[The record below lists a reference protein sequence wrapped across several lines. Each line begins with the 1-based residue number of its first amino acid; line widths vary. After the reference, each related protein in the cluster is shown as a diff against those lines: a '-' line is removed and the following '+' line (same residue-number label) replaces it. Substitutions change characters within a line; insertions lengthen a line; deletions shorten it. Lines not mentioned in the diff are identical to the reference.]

1 MFSKILIANRG
12 EIACR
17 IARTCERLGVA
28 TATIHS
34 TADADSL
41 HVREIGE
48 SIEVGGAAPS
58 ESYLNIEAVIAAAK
72 ATGAEAVHPGFG
84 FLSENA
90 DFARACDKAGITFI
104 GPNAQI
110 LKRFGDKA
118 AAKHEAR
125 KADVPVVPGSLE
137 PSTDAKE
144 IAKLVRKLEL
154 PVMLKAAA
162 GGGGRGM
169 RVLRD
174 TKTLMEDIESAMRE
188 AQGAFGYPGLIV
200 EQLVAKGRH
209 IEVQIAGDGEGNVVH
224 LYERECSLQRRH
236 QKVIEEAPAAK
247 LAKNL
252 RESILDDAVRLAKAV
267 KYRGVG
273 TVEFIVSG
281 REYFFLEVNP
291 RLQVEH
297 PVTEMVTGID
307 LVELQLRAC
316 AGDGLGLT
324 QEDIAV
330 TGHSVEAR
338 LYAEDP
344 SQGFLPST
352 GKLTL
357 VAFPSEHVRV
367 ETGVETGSEVT
378 PYYDP
383 MIAKLITYEATRD
396 KALDRLDLALAETSV
411 FGVQNNGT
419 FLRKLISLPQ
429 TRRATFYTSLIDEKI
444 AGWKLGH
451 ATEDAEVTAMAAYL
465 YLRNERSGPAND
477 PWTCWGNFTGWQM
490 SAGGDGL
497 DPAPSLLLKG
507 ESGAHEI
514 RISRIRDDHSMLIG
528 VGEEKVLLRIEPL
541 GDNLYQVIL
550 GNKRETIR
558 AALDGENVFLQGP
571 FGTMRFQAMSYL
583 QSVSAQQEKEGD
595 ILSPM
600 MGTMLKVN
608 VKEGDK
614 VATGDILA
622 VLESMKLEIR
632 INAPFDGEVTKVACK
647 GGEKVERSQLVAVIE
662 PH

>member
-1 MFSKILIANRG
+1 M
-12 EIACR
+12 
-17 IARTCERLGVA
+17 
-28 TATIHS
+28 
-34 TADADSL
+34 
-41 HVREIGE
+41 
-48 SIEVGGAAPS
+48 
-58 ESYLNIEAVIAAAK
+58 
-72 ATGAEAVHPGFG
+72 
-84 FLSENA
+84 
-90 DFARACDKAGITFI
+90 
-104 GPNAQI
+104 
-110 LKRFGDKA
+110 
-118 AAKHEAR
+118 
-125 KADVPVVPGSLE
+125 
-137 PSTDAKE
+137 
-144 IAKLVRKLEL
+144 
-154 PVMLKAAA
+154 
-162 GGGGRGM
+162 
-169 RVLRD
+169 
-174 TKTLMEDIESAMRE
+174 
-188 AQGAFGYPGLIV
+188 
-200 EQLVAKGRH
+200 
-209 IEVQIAGDGEGNVVH
+209 
-224 LYERECSLQRRH
+224 
-236 QKVIEEAPAAK
+236 
-247 LAKNL
+247 
-252 RESILDDAVRLAKAV
+252 
-267 KYRGVG
+267 
-273 TVEFIVSG
+273 
-281 REYFFLEVNP
+281 
-291 RLQVEH
+291 
-297 PVTEMVTGID
+297 
-307 LVELQLRAC
+307 
-316 AGDGLGLT
+316 
-324 QEDIAV
+324 
-330 TGHSVEAR
+330 
-338 LYAEDP
+338 
-344 SQGFLPST
+344 T
-352 GKLTL
+352 GKLSL
-357 VAFPSEHVRV
+357 VAFPAEHVRV

-419 FLRKLISLPQ
+419 FLRKLIGLPQ

-444 AGWKLGH
+444 DGWKLGH
-451 ATEDAEVTAMAAYL
+451 ATEDAEITAMAAYL
-465 YLRNERSGPAND
+465 YLRNERGGPAND

-614 VATGDILA
+614 VVTGDIVA